1 MIRPSRVLESVLV
14 LAAAVN
20 VYAQVTRP
28 ALKTVTEVFQQSVS
42 GPERATLR
50 LANGMPE
57 ALYSFVPSN
66 GEFKGVR
73 TFSQLV
79 KHVAVDNY
87 MMGAALLGGKAPI
100 DVGVHENGPDRIVT
114 KAEIVEFL
122 QHSFTYLHKAVATV
136 NQRNLMESVSYE
148 GVLIPQLVVVNAA
161 ISHPWDIFGQM
172 IEYLRMNGIDPQKLP

>member
-1 MIRPSRVLESVLV
+1 MSSKCFITFLNTTTQTERSGSNSRLQPPCLHASHSS
-14 LAAAVN
+14 
-20 VYAQVTRP
+20 
-28 ALKTVTEVFQQSVS
+28 F
-42 GPERATLR
+42 LR
-50 LANGMPE
+50 RKVANGMPE

-100 DVGVHENGPDRIVT
+100 DVGVHENGPDGIVT

-148 GVLIPQLVVVNAA
+148 GVLIPRLVVVNAA

>member
-1 MIRPSRVLESVLV
+1 MIRLSRVLESVLV
-14 LAAAVN
+14 VAASVN
-20 VYAQVTRP
+20 AYSQVTRP
-28 ALKTVTEVFQQSVS
+28 ALNSVTDVFEQSVS

-57 ALYSFVPSN
+57 ARYSFAPNN

-87 MMGAALLGGKAPI
+87 MMGAALLGGKVPI
-100 DVGVHENGPDRIVT
+100 DVGIHENGPDGVVS

-122 QHSFTYLHKAVATV
+122 QNSFTYLHKAVATV
-136 NQRNLMESVSYE
+136 NQRNLMDSVSYE
-148 GVLIPQLVVVNAA
+148 GVLIPRLAVVNAA